1 MLRLLARCLAAHLLL
16 SFCAS
21 SAFAGELI
29 EGDGFRVDVPHGFRR
44 VRSHTPNPAAV
55 QRIKLTEGLSVEGSP
70 EVLACVAGL
79 EISPDAVLLVTR
91 MELKSGSEIGTV
103 AEMQQYLLRSMSLT
117 QRQFDEHGKRDGIH
131 IRNTRVGDFDAIE
144 IIHTGDNTDKVDGK
158 PSRRVLSVLGG
169 DFLLVV
175 ALINLDGGDA
185 GTPLV
190 WKSVIASLQVDAPG
204 VIAVRAVL
212 YGGLGFFLLLIVL
225 FVRRLHGS
233 AKPKTSWVDR
243 NSSGSALSM
252 EGWGNGM
259 SLDDAPAMASLRAS
273 APADPVPAMAGAPAS
288 GPALGQDNGGM
299 PPGLSR
305 TLPSS
310 PLREIPNSLP
320 TPARPPPGS
329 PSGPAAGH
337 STPPPP
343 VSLASAATPGPIQA
357 DGSAVVQAPRPLPP
371 VSAMPS
377 GSSAHSVVEEGR
389 PKGGLQS
396 PLPPS
401 GRWSPQA

>member
-1 MLRLLARCLAAHLLL
+1 VLRLLARCLAAHLLL
-16 SFCAS
+16 SLCAS

-44 VRSHTPNPAAV
+44 VPSNTPNPAAV
-55 QRIKLTEGLSVEGSP
+55 QRIKLTEGLTVEGSP

-91 MELKSGSEIGTV
+91 MNLKSGSEIGTV

-131 IRNTRVGDFDAIE
+131 IRNTRVGDYDAIE

-190 WKSVIASLQVDAPG
+190 WKSVIASLQIDAPG
-204 VIAVRAVL
+204 VVAVRAVL
-212 YGGLGFFLLLIVL
+212 YGGLGFFLLLIIL

-233 AKPKTSWVDR
+233 SKPKTSWVDR

-259 SLDDAPAMASLRAS
+259 SLDDAPAMSSLQAS
-273 APADPVPAMAGAPAS
+273 APADPVPAMAGASAGAS
-288 GPALGQDNGGM
+288 AGGPSLAQDNGGM

-320 TPARPPPGS
+320 TPPAS
-329 PSGPAAGH
+329 PSGPAAGRP
-337 STPPPP
+337 TPPPP
-343 VSLASAATPGPIQA
+343 VSLASASTPGPIQP

-377 GSSAHSVVEEGR
+377 ASSAHSVVEEGR
-389 PKGGLQS
+389 SKGGLHS
-396 PLPPS
+396 PLSPS
-401 GRWSPQA
+401 GRWSPQG